1 MFSSISVNLLRFI
14 ILTFMQVMVL
24 DNIHLH
30 GLFNPYIYPL
40 FILMLPLEAPA
51 WFVIMLGF
59 FSGWV
64 IDLYSHTGG
73 VHASASVL
81 TAFLRPYLLQ
91 LLKPTV
97 GYQPEDR
104 ASVSSMGFLWF
115 FTYCSI
121 LIFLHHLWLFIAE
134 SFSFTQFIFV
144 LEKIAVSSAVSIAI
158 ILILQYLFYR
168 RNSRM
173 VT

>member
-1 MFSSISVNLLRFI
+1 MFSNIAGSFFRFL
-14 ILTFMQVMVL
+14 ILTAVQVMVL

-40 FILMLPLEAPA
+40 FILMLPLETPA
-51 WFVIMLGF
+51 WFVIVLGF

-81 TAFLRPYLLQ
+81 TAFLRPYMLRLI
-91 LLKPTV
+91 KPAV

-104 ASVSSMGFLWF
+104 ASISSMGFLWF
-115 FTYCSI
+115 FTYCTI
-121 LIFLHHLWLFIAE
+121 LIFIHHLWLFIIE

-144 LEKIAVSSAVSIAI
+144 FEKIAISSGVSVAI
-158 ILILQYLFYR
+158 IIMLQYLFYR
-168 RNSRM
+168 RRER
-173 VT
+173 VIT